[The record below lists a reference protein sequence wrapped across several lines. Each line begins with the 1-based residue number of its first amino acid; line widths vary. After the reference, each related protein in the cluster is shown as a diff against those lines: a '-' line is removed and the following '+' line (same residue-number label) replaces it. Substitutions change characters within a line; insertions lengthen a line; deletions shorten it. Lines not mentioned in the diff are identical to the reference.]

1 MLPRNAQSVSEQ
13 KKRLEAAEI
22 ARSLSGHDRKNP
34 GTEALGGAKI
44 QKCSLWVCAHRRPTV
59 GGAVKPWFSLSG
71 KSLAMKLAV
80 HTNYTTCCRGGQSQ
94 TGESHTSCE
103 AGPPRW
109 SLKCLPK
116 FQILWLFW
124 NYCGRCQEP
133 ESLRVILNRMYTEFF
148 DKFHGSYIPYT
159 DFLYFLVN
167 NTHIILFSFFHSK
180 HLLSSE
186 VLGCDMY

>member
-22 ARSLSGHDRKNP
+22 ARSLSGHDKKNP

-44 QKCSLWVCAHRRPTV
+44 QKCSLRVCAHRRPTV

-103 AGPPRW
+103 AGPPR
-109 SLKCLPK
+109 
-116 FQILWLFW
+116 
-124 NYCGRCQEP
+124 
-133 ESLRVILNRMYTEFF
+133 
-148 DKFHGSYIPYT
+148 
-159 DFLYFLVN
+159 
-167 NTHIILFSFFHSK
+167 
-180 HLLSSE
+180 
-186 VLGCDMY
+186 

>member
-22 ARSLSGHDRKNP
+22 ARSLSGHDKKNP

-80 HTNYTTCCRGGQSQ
+80 HTNYTTCCRGG
-94 TGESHTSCE
+94 T
-103 AGPPRW
+103 
-109 SLKCLPK
+109 
-116 FQILWLFW
+116 
-124 NYCGRCQEP
+124 EP
-133 ESLRVILNRMYTEFF
+133 DGGIPHQLRSWTPSVIPEVSS
-148 DKFHGSYIPYT
+148 KIP
-159 DFLYFLVN
+159 DFM
-167 NTHIILFSFFHSK
+167 IILE
-180 HLLSSE
+180 LLRKMSRARKFT
-186 VLGCDMY
+186 CNT